1 MYIDDELSVNNDTH
15 ALSDH
20 MQLIP
25 VHSSI
30 HEALCDKN
38 KDCCLLKMKEE
49 TCNDR
54 LLIICDNTHQKTPLD
69 SRPES
74 STSNYSDD
82 EAQDRSIL
90 VHPQI
95 YHNFG
100 NLHVES
106 LPSMDLIDLAP
117 LKLGL
122 PVIEETSNEEDE
134 LPEPIEPIRN
144 VRNIK
149 ELIGLYEGCANSNSK
164 SAVSSMLDIKD
175 NRSNEISFL
184 IIDDATECDG
194 DHDDCAKRDNDFL
207 NNSNSAIQDY
217 ITI

>member
-1 MYIDDELSVNNDTH
+1 MYIDDELSVNNDMH

-54 LLIICDNTHQKTPLD
+54 LLIICDNTHHKNALD

-82 EAQDRSIL
+82 DGLQDKSIL
-90 VHPQI
+90 VHPKM
-95 YHNFG
+95 YHNLG

-106 LPSMDLIDLAP
+106 LPSIDLIDLAP

-144 VRNIK
+144 MRNIK
-149 ELIGLYEGCANSNSK
+149 ELIGLYEGAANSNSK
-164 SAVSSMLDIKD
+164 IAVSSKQD

-184 IIDDATECDG
+184 IIDDNTECDG
-194 DHDDCAKRDNDFL
+194 DDDDCGEREELL
-207 NNSNSAIQDY
+207 NSSNSAIQDY